1 MTQDGLWYMILHH
14 TFSLTSRSEG
24 VDENGNHL
32 GFTTTCR
39 FCCNRIEKDFSKV
52 YKSTDEEWRDFPH
65 DEECISAR
73 DKLLVEFE
81 KYKLQK
87 EEAKSSQ

>member
-24 VDENGNHL
+24 V
-32 GFTTTCR
+32 
-39 FCCNRIEKDFSKV
+39 
-52 YKSTDEEWRDFPH
+52 DEEWRDFPH

-87 EEAKSSQ
+87 EEAKSS